1 MSPHQPQMFYPV
13 TNSDIIVQKGDII
26 AARCTM
32 KNYLNHNV
40 FIGSTGDDE
49 MCNFYMMYY
58 VDGNKTLDSTVC
70 STQGPPNW
78 YFEDFVVNFSI

>member
-1 MSPHQPQMFYPV
+1 
-13 TNSDIIVQKGDII
+13 
-26 AARCTM
+26 
-32 KNYLNHNV
+32 
-40 FIGSTGDDE
+40 
-49 MCNFYMMYY
+49 MMYY